1 MLEARMTYP
10 THMERGTG
18 RESAGRGRIA
28 PVIGPADDPV
38 PTVAAARAGG
48 GENAPWAVGNVV
60 AGRFV
65 LQQRLGRG
73 RYGPIYKALDRSLSE
88 ALIGVE
94 HHVALHELHP
104 RIATQPILLE
114 RLENLPFHPH
124 AWSHPNLVKLLEFG
138 RDGAKYFLSEEF
150 LEGALGSRGA
160 R

>member
-1 MLEARMTYP
+1 M
-10 THMERGTG
+10 
-18 RESAGRGRIA
+18 
-28 PVIGPADDPV
+28 
-38 PTVAAARAGG
+38 
-48 GENAPWAVGNVV
+48 

-138 RDGAKYFLSEEF
+138 RDGAKYFLSEEL